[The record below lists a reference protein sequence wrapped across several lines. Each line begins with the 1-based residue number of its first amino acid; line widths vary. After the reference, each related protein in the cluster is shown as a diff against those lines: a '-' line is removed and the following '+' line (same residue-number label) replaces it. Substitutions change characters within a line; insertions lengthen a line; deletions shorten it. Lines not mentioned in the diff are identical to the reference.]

1 MERKIKE
8 KVTGFRTRDGAGV
21 SLVRVLGHDTV
32 ETFDPI
38 LMLDSFDSERPDDY
52 TAGFPLHPHRG
63 IETISL
69 IVSGNMVHRDS
80 LGNEER
86 LYAGDIQY
94 LSAGSGIF
102 HSEKNESD
110 APVHLIQTW
119 IMPSAKGL
127 TPQYGSYAY
136 DAKKR
141 QNLWQHLFGSE
152 KTDALIHFYQD
163 ANVYASIHDKNFK
176 STLVLSEGRQAY
188 VKVMKGEVR
197 LNAQHLR
204 QGDAAEVV
212 GESLEFEALEE
223 AHLLVIEMQAE

>member
-1 MERKIKE
+1 MTKKIAYESLHVSQHSWLQSRFHFSFADYYNPKNMHYGALR
-8 KVTGFRTRDGAGV
+8 VMNDDVIAPQSGF
-21 SLVRVLGHDTV
+21 
-32 ETFDPI
+32 E
-38 LMLDSFDSERPDDY
+38 M
-52 TAGFPLHPHRG
+52 HPHRDMEIFTYV
-63 IETISL
+63 IEGELT
-69 IVSGNMVHRDS
+69 HKDS

-86 LYAGDIQY
+86 LCAGDIQY

-110 APVHLIQTW
+110 TPVHLIQTW